1 MIGRDMRFLQLA
13 GCLLLC
19 LSCSTTAKK
28 TKSTDDLGDSNF
40 ADDDRAGYGGQSTL
54 VMSLGRNSYTSSK
67 VSMTKINSQ
76 IDRLSSKQKPNIKDL
91 EKLIHLQAVS
101 RQPFWEIWQNAQKLS
116 RLIQGNRGVSDN
128 VKLDLSM
135 AALRSGKYAIA
146 EYFLGPLASG
156 SRIARVKAGANNAI
170 GVMYLL
176 EGKHQEASIYFKKAL
191 GASAGY
197 QPSVLN
203 LGLLQLR
210 FGDFANARRTL
221 NRAPANWFV
230 NSSMI
235 VIERHL
241 GKISQASSLCN
252 RVLTKKAND
261 KMTKVNCA
269 IIELKENKNYKK
281 ARKLLQDAAKISG
294 GGGNWENMIYKLLE
308 EIDNKEFNKQLQA
321 SVE

>member
-1 MIGRDMRFLQLA
+1 MIWLRLVYLC
-13 GCLLLC
+13 CLLLC

-28 TKSTDDLGDSNF
+28 PKQTADFSDDDNF
-40 ADDDRAGYGGQSTL
+40 ADDDTGSYGSSSTL
-54 VMSLGRNSYTSSK
+54 VMSLGRNSYSSSK
-67 VSMTKINSQ
+67 ISMTKINSQ
-76 IDRLSSKQKPNIKDL
+76 IDRLSSKQRPTIKDL

-146 EYFLGPLASG
+146 EYFLGPLASS

-191 GASAGY
+191 GASSGY
-197 QPSVLN
+197 PPSVLN

-235 VIERHL
+235 IIERHL
-241 GKISQASSLCN
+241 GKISQASALCN

>member
-1 MIGRDMRFLQLA
+1 MMCLRLA
-13 GCLLLC
+13 CCLLLC

-28 TKSTDDLGDSNF
+28 PKQSDDFSNSDLDDDDLS
-40 ADDDRAGYGGQSTL
+40 YGSRSTL
-54 VMSLGRNSYTSSK
+54 VMSLGRSSYMSAK

-76 IDRLSSKQKPNIKDL
+76 IDRLSSKQKPTIKDL

-116 RLIQGNRGVSDN
+116 RLIQGNRGISDN

-156 SRIARVKAGANNAI
+156 SRVARVKAGANNAI

-191 GASAGY
+191 SASAGY
-197 QPSVLN
+197 PPSVLN

-221 NRAPANWFV
+221 NRTSANWFV

-241 GKISQASSLCN
+241 GKISQASALCN
-252 RVLTKKAND
+252 RVLAKKAND

-294 GGGNWENMIYKLLE
+294 GGGNRENMIYKLLE